1 MIMASTQTRRLHGVI
16 AATLLALAAA
26 PVSAQTQP
34 PLDLRLR
41 QLPDPQAGERIATPD
56 QQAVDTGTS
65 VHGSFSTGIGYSKN
79 YGNST
84 VTTADL
90 DVSKQYDSG
99 RAIDLHVGVL
109 HSTGLPATAPQD
121 YVSRYPR
128 DCSRMTTD
136 AAVQGC
142 N

>member
-56 QQAVDTGTS
+56 QQVVDTGTS

-99 RAIDLHVGVL
+99 RAIDLHDTQFAFDGMHLTPEGNRRMAEVL
-109 HSTGLPATAPQD
+109 AAALLALRPGG
-121 YVSRYPR
+121 PR
-128 DCSRMTTD
+128 
-136 AAVQGC
+136 
-142 N
+142 

>member
-1 MIMASTQTRRLHGVI
+1 MIMASTRTRRLHGVI
-16 AATLLALAAA
+16 AVTLLALAAA
-26 PVSAQTQP
+26 SVSAQTQP

-41 QLPDPQAGERIATPD
+41 PLPDPQAGEHVATPD
-56 QQAVDTGTS
+56 QRAVDTGAS

-84 VTTADL
+84 INTAEL

-99 RAIDLHVGVL
+99 RAIDLHIGVL
-109 HSTGLPATAPQD
+109 RSTGLPNASPRD
-121 YVSRYPR
+121 YVSRYSG
-128 DCSRMTTD
+128 DCPRMTTD
-136 AAVQGC
+136 AAAQSC